1 MFFLSTVWAYKLFTM
16 LGRIID
22 TNVLTDRDINNNIKL
37 SRHDKEN
44 RIKNGNNKWSK
55 ACDDCYAA
63 STTTNSQDLDK
74 SLCNAAKSGHRDCL
88 RLLIKGGADVNH
100 NGKCPHTPLTAA
112 AENGHTACVK
122 VLVKAGAD
130 VNALDF
136 LRSETALGA
145 AAYNGHD
152 ACVKLLIKS
161 GADVNKQ
168 VRSPQCPPV
177 MLAAQK
183 GHSKCV
189 DVLIKAGADVNAK
202 GRISTPLIEATRYG
216 HLKCVDLLLEAGAD
230 VNVLQGTTALMQ
242 AAAGH
247 EVECLRSLIAAGA
260 DVNKG
265 NKAGSTALIFAGENN
280 IKAVR
285 VLLATGAEVNK
296 VNFEGHNALTYHM
309 DRHRCI
315 SPDDEICKL
324 LLAAGETADDATT
337 QILREIKDID
347 YFFDNEK
354 KLDLMHLCRETI
366 RQRLLQISPLNLF
379 VRVSKLGLPPCLSKY
394 LVHDLS
400 PHCDY

>member
-1 MFFLSTVWAYKLFTM
+1 MQSK
-16 LGRIID
+16 IID
-22 TNVLTDRDINNNIKL
+22 TNLTDRDINNNNKKL

-55 ACDDCYAA
+55 ACDECYAA
-63 STTTNSQDLDK
+63 TTANSRDLNK
-74 SLCNAAKSGHRDCL
+74 SLCKAAKSGHRDCL
-88 RLLIKGGADVNH
+88 RLLIKVGADVNH
-100 NGKCPHTPLTAA
+100 SGKCPDIALTAA
-112 AENGHTACVK
+112 AENGHTGCVK

-130 VNALDF
+130 VNAIDF
-136 LRSETALGA
+136 LRSDTALGA

-161 GADVNKQ
+161 GAEVNKQ
-168 VRSPQCPPV
+168 VRSPRCPPI

-183 GHSKCV
+183 GHSECV
-189 DVLIKAGADVNAK
+189 DVLIKAGADVNTA

-230 VNVLQGTTALMQ
+230 VNVLHGTTALMQ
-242 AAAGH
+242 AAAGRD
-247 EVECLRSLIAAGA
+247 VECLRSLIAAGA

-265 NKAGSTALIFAGENN
+265 NKAGSTALMFAGEKN

-285 VLLATGAEVNK
+285 VLLAAGAEVNK

-309 DRHRCI
+309 DRHRSI
-315 SPDDEICKL
+315 PPDDDICKL

-354 KLDLMHLCRETI
+354 KLDLMHLCRQTI
-366 RQRLLQISPLNLF
+366 RKHLLQISQLNLF
-379 VRVSKLGLPPCLSKY
+379 VRVSELGLPPCLSKY
-394 LVHDLS
+394 LLHDL
-400 PHCDY
+400 PLHCDY